1 MVEDTLFRSGQP
13 PNDLS
18 NPFIRT
24 LNLRTV
30 VWLAPEQP
38 HPRLCAAPSA
48 WPSPGTDGRSVE
60 FLQEE
65 GIALEQLIKSR
76 RSVEDATPND
86 PVSEE
91 NVLAALDI
99 IINPRSG
106 PTMVVWYGA

>member
-1 MVEDTLFRSGQP
+1 M
-13 PNDLS
+13 
-18 NPFIRT
+18 
-24 LNLRTV
+24 
-30 VWLAPEQP
+30 
-38 HPRLCAAPSA
+38 
-48 WPSPGTDGRSVE
+48 
-60 FLQEE
+60 QEE